1 MLPLLVEIKKTTT
14 AAKEIA
20 SLRSDAKVLGIGNID
35 VRKVQNLKEAVDK
48 TVEELG
54 RIDFVI
60 AGAAGNFLCDFN
72 HLSSNAFKSIVDIDL
87 LGSFNTVKATF
98 EQLRKTREPFYL
110 LVPHYIIMVYH
121 SNWGW
126 CCQSWC

>member
-20 SLRSDAKVLGIGNID
+20 SLRSDKVLGIGNID

-60 AGAAGNFLCDFN
+60 A
-72 HLSSNAFKSIVDIDL
+72 V
-87 LGSFNTVKATF
+87 
-98 EQLRKTREPFYL
+98 L
-110 LVPHYIIMVYH
+110 LVISFVILIIYLQMHLNQLLILIY
-121 SNWGW
+121 
-126 CCQSWC
+126 

>member
-87 LGSFNTVKATF
+87 LDLLIPLKLLLNNYVKQGSHF
-98 EQLRKTREPFYL
+98 
-110 LVPHYIIMVYH
+110 I
-121 SNWGW
+121 
-126 CCQSWC
+126 C